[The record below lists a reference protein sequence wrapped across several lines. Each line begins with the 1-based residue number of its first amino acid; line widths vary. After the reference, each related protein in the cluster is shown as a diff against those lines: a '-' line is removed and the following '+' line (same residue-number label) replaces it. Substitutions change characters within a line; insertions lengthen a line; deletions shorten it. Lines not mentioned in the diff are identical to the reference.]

1 MCVYISILRL
11 KSEDVNSIALYSSRP
26 TLLQSVPLQSLCVVP
41 NYNSAAGMCQTLSAH
56 VLFSTVYYKTAEAVM
71 LVFLILIIE

>member
-1 MCVYISILRL
+1 
-11 KSEDVNSIALYSSRP
+11 
-26 TLLQSVPLQSLCVVP
+26 
-41 NYNSAAGMCQTLSAH
+41 MCQTLSAH